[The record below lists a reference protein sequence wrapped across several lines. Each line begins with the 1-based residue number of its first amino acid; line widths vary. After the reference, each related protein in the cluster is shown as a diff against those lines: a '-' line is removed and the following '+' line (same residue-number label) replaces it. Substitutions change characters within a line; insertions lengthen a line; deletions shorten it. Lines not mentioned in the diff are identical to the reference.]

1 MIIYAPFSF
10 DDLATGA
17 CKKKQWLKKKLGK
30 KQNKTKDTARIINYY
45 FELIAIAGV
54 VEFYEI
60 NGKKLDQ
67 S

>member
-1 MIIYAPFSF
+1 MLLLVSMISLQGPV
-10 DDLATGA
+10 
-17 CKKKQWLKKKLGK
+17 KKSNGLKKKLGK
-30 KQNKTKDTARIINYY
+30 KQNKTKDIARIINYY

-60 NGKKLDQ
+60 NGKKLEQ

>member
-1 MIIYAPFSF
+1 MLLLVSMISLQGPV
-10 DDLATGA
+10 
-17 CKKKQWLKKKLGK
+17 KKSNGFKKKLGE

-60 NGKKLDQ
+60 NGKKLEQ

>member
-10 DDLATGA
+10 DDFATGT

-60 NGKKLDQ
+60 NGKKLEQ

>member
-17 CKKKQWLKKKLGK
+17 CKKKQRLKKKLGK

-60 NGKKLDQ
+60 NGKKLEQ

>member
-1 MIIYAPFSF
+1 MLLLVSMISLQGPV
-10 DDLATGA
+10 
-17 CKKKQWLKKKLGK
+17 KKSNGLKKNLEK
-30 KQNKTKDTARIINYY
+30 NKTKDTARIINYY

-60 NGKKLDQ
+60 NGKKLEQ